1 MIDVITLGET
11 IVDLTSAGKS
21 AAGHRIYEENAGGS
35 ASIVAATVV
44 KMGGSSALVG
54 KVGADT
60 FGDFLEET
68 MREAGV
74 STAGIVFDP
83 EAFTTLCFV
92 NLDDA
97 GRPDYMF
104 VRKPGADTR
113 LEIGELP
120 LEMIESARAL
130 HISGLAL
137 THEPIRSA
145 AAVAMQVAYEN
156 DLMISLDPNYRED
169 LWASKEEFRARTMNL
184 LNRVDLVIMD
194 HEEMAILT
202 GYENPWEACE
212 RIAEKGPKVVI
223 VRMAENGTFVFT
235 AEDSQIVTTFDI
247 EPVDRT
253 GAGAIFIGTFI
264 ANILKS
270 PKLLDTPLVSLKDIV
285 QLANAASALSTQT
298 RGGTLSIPAPEDV
311 HNLIMGL

>member
-11 IVDLTSAGKS
+11 IVDLTSAGRS
-21 AAGHRIYEENAGGS
+21 AAGHRMYEENAGGS

-54 KVGADT
+54 KVGADS

-68 MREAGV
+68 MRDTGV
-74 STAGIVFDP
+74 STSGIVFDP

-92 NLDDA
+92 DLDDA

-137 THEPIRSA
+137 TDEPIRSA

-156 DLMISLDPNYRED
+156 KLLISLDPNYRED

-194 HEEMAILT
+194 LEEMTILT

-212 RIAEKGPKVVI
+212 RIAEKGPKIII
-223 VRMAENGTFVFT
+223 VRMAEDGTFIFT
-235 AEDSQIVTTFDI
+235 PEDSQIVSTFDI
-247 EPVDRT
+247 EPIDRT

-264 ANILKS
+264 ANVLKS
-270 PKLLDTPLVSLKDIV
+270 PKMLDTPLVGLKDIV
-285 QLANAASALSTQT
+285 QLANAASDLSTQV
-298 RGGTLSIPAPEDV
+298 RGGTTSIPSPDEV
-311 HNLIMGL
+311 HKLVFGF